1 MTSDETVYDV
11 TTTDEFRS
19 RLTALLRDAHENGVS
34 VNGGWECRNGDGA
47 PDWEAVVTPL
57 EKEGSE

>member
-34 VNGGWECRNGDGA
+34 VSGGWECRNGDEA

-57 EKEGSE
+57 EKEASD